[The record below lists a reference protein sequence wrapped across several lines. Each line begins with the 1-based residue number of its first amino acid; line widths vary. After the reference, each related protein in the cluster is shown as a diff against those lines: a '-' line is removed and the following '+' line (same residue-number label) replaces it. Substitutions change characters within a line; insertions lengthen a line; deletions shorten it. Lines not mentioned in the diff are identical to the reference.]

1 MDSYPFAH
9 TSPIWINYKGSTEPS
24 SEKEAKEKLIFAMQ
38 TLEKIAVDRYKDGNI
53 SNLLT
58 QFSEAKAALLE

>member
-1 MDSYPFAH
+1 MH
-9 TSPIWINYKGSTEPS
+9 G
-24 SEKEAKEKLIFAMQ
+24 AKEKLIFAMQ